1 VRIFHVTAA
10 DDWSAAQRA
19 GVYRLSTRG
28 QSLDEVG
35 FIHCSYA
42 DQVTRVA
49 NAIYRG
55 VHGLVLLE
63 IDPAGLTAEVRVE
76 ALGDGDEKFPHIYGP
91 LNTDAVV
98 AVVAFEPTANGHFEL
113 T

>member
-1 VRIFHVTAA
+1 M
-10 DDWSAAQRA
+10 
-19 GVYRLSTRG
+19 STRG

-42 DQVTRVA
+42 NQVTRVA

-55 VHGLVLLE
+55 VHGLILLE
-63 IDPAGLTAEVRVE
+63 IDPARLTSEVRDE

-91 LNTDAVV
+91 LDTDAVV
-98 AVVAFEPTANGHFEL
+98 EVHPFEPTADGTFEL
-113 T
+113 P